1 MATNS
6 QVVKPRIE
14 RAHNGCRPDLY
25 SLSTVLKAVLQTNVG
40 LVAHIEKE
48 GGNAYTVWLWEKV
61 RSPCIVY
68 MLIQAS

>member
-1 MATNS
+1 MLNCMATNS

-48 GGNAYTVWLWEKV
+48 GVGGTHTLSGYGKRFGHHA
-61 RSPCIVY
+61 
-68 MLIQAS
+68 

>member
-1 MATNS
+1 MLNGMATNS

-48 GGNAYTVWLWEKV
+48 GGTHTLSGYGKKFGHHA
-61 RSPCIVY
+61 
-68 MLIQAS
+68 